1 MMRIARVDITK
12 LLALA
17 GLTAST
23 LVVLAVALS

>member
-1 MMRIARVDITK
+1 MRTARINIAR

-23 LVVLAVALS
+23 LVVLAVTFS

>member
-1 MMRIARVDITK
+1 MMRIARVVTE

-23 LVVLAVALS
+23 LVVLAVTLS